1 MNLSREVRCP
11 IEFRIRV
18 VAAISGWHTFKSV
31 EILLLE
37 LRDAEGEH
45 ESVLSLT
52 WEPHVEDKNAECIW
66 LEGNSA

>member
-1 MNLSREVRCP
+1 MNLSRELMCP

-18 VAAISGWHTFKSV
+18 VAAISGWNTFKSV
-31 EILLLE
+31 QILLLE

-52 WEPHVEDKNAECIW
+52 
-66 LEGNSA
+66 